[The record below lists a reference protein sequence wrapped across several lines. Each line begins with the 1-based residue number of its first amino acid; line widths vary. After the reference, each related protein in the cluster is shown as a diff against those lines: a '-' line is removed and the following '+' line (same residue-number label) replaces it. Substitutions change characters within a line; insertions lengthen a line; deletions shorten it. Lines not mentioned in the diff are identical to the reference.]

1 MATTKP
7 RITVTLTP
15 RQHEV
20 LKVISDCG
28 GQPMS
33 TFISEMLELSLP
45 TLERMASAFQKIKAA
60 QDIQRKKIVAELDEA
75 QAAIEPIVQATVG
88 QFDLFMAKVEQA
100 AGVAAATDGV
110 RGAAG
115 GADTPEAAPA
125 PATNRGATGRK
136 GMAGK
141 AGQKAVSSD
150 SVHEKNSRKRSMP
163 AS

>member
-33 TFISEMLELSLP
+33 TFISEMLELFLP
-45 TLERMASAFQKIKAA
+45 TLERMATTFQKLRATQDRERAKVA
-60 QDIQRKKIVAELDEA
+60 QVLDEA
-75 QAAIEPIVQATVG
+75 QNALEPIALAAVG
-88 QFDLFMAKVEQA
+88 QFDLFMGKVESVVGAGEPQRSEDCTAPA
-100 AGVAAATDGV
+100 A
-110 RGAAG
+110 R
-115 GADTPEAAPA
+115 PA
-125 PATNRGATGRK
+125 PATNRGATGRN
-136 GMAGK
+136 GRAGK
-141 AGQKAVSSD
+141 AGQKAVSKD
-150 SVHEKNSRKRSMP
+150 SVPEKISRKRSMP